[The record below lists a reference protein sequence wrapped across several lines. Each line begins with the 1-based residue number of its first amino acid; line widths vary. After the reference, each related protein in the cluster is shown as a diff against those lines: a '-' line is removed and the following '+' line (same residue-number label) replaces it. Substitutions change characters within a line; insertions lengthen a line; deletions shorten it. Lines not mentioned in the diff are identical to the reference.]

1 MNNKEVLYFSI
12 GSFSEDYE
20 KIILKNGRLY
30 HFYERSFVDEDFT
43 VPSNKDWEEFWDE
56 VDILGVWNW
65 KKEYNNEDVLDGTQW
80 ELRIKRKGRRLR
92 VISGSN
98 SYPKPQGTFKNFIS
112 ALGKLSKSEIEF
124 EEEDF

>member
-20 KIILKNGRLY
+20 KIIWKNDRLY

-43 VPSNKDWEEFWDE
+43 VPSNKDWDEFWDE

>member
-1 MNNKEVLYFSI
+1 M
-12 GSFSEDYE
+12 
-20 KIILKNGRLY
+20 
-30 HFYERSFVDEDFT
+30 DEDFT
-43 VPSNKDWEEFWDE
+43 VPSNKDWDEFWDE

>member
-20 KIILKNGRLY
+20 KIIWKNDRLY

-43 VPSNKDWEEFWDE
+43 VPSPKDWEEFWDK

-65 KKEYNNEDVLDGTQW
+65 KKE
-80 ELRIKRKGRRLR
+80 
-92 VISGSN
+92 
-98 SYPKPQGTFKNFIS
+98 
-112 ALGKLSKSEIEF
+112 
-124 EEEDF
+124 

>member
-20 KIILKNGRLY
+20 KIIWKNDRLY

-43 VPSNKDWEEFWDE
+43 VPSNKDWDEFWDE

-92 VISGSN
+92 VIFGSN